1 MKIKKPL
8 RAAERFGEIVVGGSD
23 QQAQNS
29 RRVSPASR
37 RSSRLLSTLFMVN
50 GREDKCGGLVLST
63 PVRLINQ
70 QVRVKF
76 LNEFSDLLF
85 IGI

>member
-8 RAAERFGEIVVGGSD
+8 RAAERFGKIIVGGSD

-37 RSSRLLSTLFMVN
+37 RSSRLFNLWLI
-50 GREDKCGGLVLST
+50 EDK
-63 PVRLINQ
+63 RINARI
-70 QVRVKF
+70 RVCQ
-76 LNEFSDLLF
+76 LQPA
-85 IGI
+85 G